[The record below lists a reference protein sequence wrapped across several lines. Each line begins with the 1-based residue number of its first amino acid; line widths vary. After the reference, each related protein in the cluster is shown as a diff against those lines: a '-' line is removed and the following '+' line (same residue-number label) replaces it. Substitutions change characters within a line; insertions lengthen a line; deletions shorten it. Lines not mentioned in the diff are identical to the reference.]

1 MTIRRAAAGDA
12 IPLSE
17 LSFRSKAYWGYDPQ
31 FMEACREDL
40 TIRPEQIRSGAVYL
54 LETDGGEIAG
64 FYSLLPP
71 GSVGLSAPP
80 VAELDSL
87 FIAPEYIGRGY
98 GKRLWHHMLATAAE
112 LRLPRIRIHSDPH
125 AEAFYAKMG
134 AVRIGEIESTVFPD
148 RKLPL
153 MELVLAAL

>member
-1 MTIRRAAAGDA
+1 MTIRRATAHDA
-12 IPLSE
+12 MQLSE

-40 TIRPEQIRSGAVYL
+40 TLRPEHIRSSAVYL

-64 FYSLLPP
+64 FYSLRPP
-71 GSVGLSAPP
+71 GSGASSDA

-98 GKRLWHHMLATAAE
+98 AKRLWSHMLATADE

-153 MELVLAAL
+153 MELVLTAL

>member
-1 MTIRRAAAGDA
+1 MTIRRATAHDA
-12 IPLSE
+12 MQLSE
-17 LSFRSKAYWGYDPQ
+17 LSFRAKAYWGYDPQ

-40 TIRPEQIRSGAVYL
+40 TLRPEHIHSSAVYL

-71 GSVGLSAPP
+71 GSGGSSDA

-98 GKRLWHHMLATAAE
+98 GKRLWSHMLATADE
-112 LRLPRIRIHSDPH
+112 LHLPHIRIHSDPH

-153 MELVLAAL
+153 MELILTAP